1 MGKTTYPYQ
10 PDTVTPPGYT
20 LKEILEVKGMTQAEL
35 AERMNRPTKT
45 ISEIANAKTQITSE
59 TAIQLE
65 NVLGVPAEFW
75 LNRESRFQ
83 EYRAKQKELKKLE
96 EQIPLLEY
104 LPMRD
109 LRKREFVSRTRDKV
123 TQVKETLGFYG
134 VNNLAQVNNI
144 YFETRQY
151 QFRKSDSYRV
161 KKEHLAAWIIE
172 GKMQAAKVNTQPY
185 DESTFKEA
193 LKEIRHLSLES
204 PSIFESKMKE
214 LCSKAG
220 VAFVLVPQY
229 QKCRTSGLARW
240 LRPDKALIQLSIR
253 YKTDDHFWF
262 SFFHEAAHILK
273 HSKKETFLDD
283 YKSSGKVSDIEQ
295 EANDFAA
302 EFLIP
307 SEECEQLANMYHLS
321 KDDVRAFANAL
332 GISPG
337 IVVGRLQHDRVIPYN
352 WMNDLKNTFEWSHN

>member
-1 MGKTTYPYQ
+1 MGQANYPYQ

-83 EYRAKQKELKKLE
+83 EFRAKHKELEELEKQVPKLE
-96 EQIPLLEY
+96 D

-109 LRKREFVSRTRDKV
+109 LRKREFVSKTRDKV
-123 TQVKETLGFYG
+123 TQVKETIKFYG
-134 VNNLAQVNNI
+134 VNNLSQVVDI
-144 YFETRQY
+144 YFGGRRY
-151 QFRKSDSYRV
+151 QFRKSDSYTL

-172 GKMQAAKVNTQPY
+172 GKVRADKINTRPY
-185 DESTFKEA
+185 NESLFKET
-193 LKEIRHLSLES
+193 LKDIRHLSLES
-204 PSIFESKMKE
+204 PSVFEPKIRN
-214 LCSKAG
+214 LCSEAG
-220 VAFVLVPQY
+220 VAFVMVPQY

-240 LRPDKALIQLSIR
+240 LRPDKALIQLSLR

-273 HSKKETFLDD
+273 HSKKDTFLDD
-283 YKSSGKVSDIEQ
+283 YKSSTKVSDIEQ
-295 EANDFAA
+295 EANEYAA
-302 EFLIP
+302 EFLI
-307 SEECEQLANMYHLS
+307 SSKNFEQLKNTPNLS
-321 KDDVRAFANAL
+321 KDDVRAFANAI
-332 GISPG
+332 GIAPG
-337 IVVGRLQHDRVIPYN
+337 IVVGRLQHDGVIPYN
-352 WMNDLKNTFEWSHN
+352 WMNGLKATFEWTQK

>member
-1 MGKTTYPYQ
+1 MGQQTYPYQ

-20 LKEILEVKGMTQAEL
+20 LKEILDVKGMTQTEL
-35 AERMNRPTKT
+35 AERMDRPTKT

-59 TAIQLE
+59 TAVQLE

-83 EYRAKQKELKKLE
+83 EYLAKQKERSMLE
-96 EQIPLLEY
+96 SQIPILDK

-109 LRKREFVSRTRDKV
+109 LRKREFVSKTRDKV
-123 TQVKETLGFYG
+123 TQVKEAIRFYG
-134 VNNLAQVNNI
+134 VNNLTQVIDI
-144 YFETRQY
+144 YFGNRQY
-151 QFRKSDSYRV
+151 QFRKSDSY
-161 KKEHLAAWIIE
+161 KLQKEHLAAWIRE
-172 GKMQAAKVNTQPY
+172 GEIRANEIKTNPY
-185 DESTFKEA
+185 DENEFKKA
-193 LKEIRHLSLES
+193 LAEIRHLSIER
-204 PSIFESKMKE
+204 PSVFEPKMGE
-214 LCSKAG
+214 LCRKAG

-240 LRPDKALIQLSIR
+240 ARPDKALIQLSIR

-273 HSKKETFLDD
+273 HSKKDTFLDD
-283 YKSSGKVSDIEQ
+283 YKSSKDISEIEQ

-307 SEECEQLANMYHLS
+307 SEEFEQVKYIYNLS
-321 KDDVRAFANAL
+321 KDDVRAFANSLA
-332 GISPG
+332 ISPG
-337 IVVGRLQHDRVIPYN
+337 VVVGRLQHEGVIPYT
-352 WMNDLKNTFEWSHN
+352 WMNDLKTKFEWA

>member
-1 MGKTTYPYQ
+1 MGQTTYPYQ

-20 LKEILEVKGMTQAEL
+20 LKEILDTKGMTQAEL

-45 ISEIANAKTQITSE
+45 ISEIANAKTQITSD
-59 TAIQLE
+59 TAVQLE

-83 EYRAKQKELKKLE
+83 EFRAKQKELQRLE
-96 EQIPLLEY
+96 KQIPLLDHI
-104 LPMRD
+104 PMRD
-109 LRKREFVSRTRDKV
+109 LRKRAFISKTRDKV
-123 TQVKETLGFYG
+123 TQVKETLVFFG
-134 VNNLAQVNNI
+134 VNNLAQINDI
-144 YFETRQY
+144 YFGNRQY
-151 QFRKSDSYRV
+151 QFRKSGSYDV

-172 GKMQAAKVNTQPY
+172 GKIEADKVNTQPY
-185 DESTFKEA
+185 DESTFKEV

-204 PSIFESKMKE
+204 PSVFQPKMRE

-220 VAFVLVPQY
+220 VAFVLIPQY

-283 YKSSGKVSDIEQ
+283 YKSSGEVNSIER
-295 EANDFAA
+295 EANEYAA

-307 SEECEQLANMYHLS
+307 SGECEQLANMYPLS
-321 KDDVRAFANAL
+321 KEDVRAFANSL

-337 IVVGRLQHDRVIPYN
+337 IVVGRLQHDEVIPYS
-352 WMNDLKNTFEWSHN
+352 WMNDLKATFKWT